1 MVRGALSLGGHGGVD
16 QGAASPDLVP
26 GLLLQHA
33 RDRLEAEQNLLTVF
47 PVVRRHPRLSLFYI
61 QLVAISKSQKVTLE
75 FHWTWASANMWE
87 CFEYQLGL
95 AIKGSLVGLFI
106 WLFPLSDLH
115 KRGRHKNSEANPLP
129 NGFSM
134 VHQFGSRRH
143 WIPMQW
149 YLSVGIINKTHW
161 QYQLALIEN
170 TYLSIKPNYFV
181 MQIRHKILENFVI
194 WNIGIKEKKKYG

>member
-33 RDRLEAEQNLLTVF
+33 RNRLEAEQNLLTLF

-87 CFEYQLGL
+87 CFEYQLGQ
-95 AIKGSLVGLFI
+95 AIKGSLVRLFI

-115 KRGRHKNSEANPLP
+115 KRADTKIRKPIHFQMDFLWFINLYLVAIGYQC
-129 NGFSM
+129 NGICQWGSSLKLIGTTSWCFSRM
-134 VHQFGSRRH
+134 H
-143 WIPMQW
+143 I
-149 YLSVGIINKTHW
+149 
-161 QYQLALIEN
+161 YQ
-170 TYLSIKPNYFV
+170 
-181 MQIRHKILENFVI
+181 
-194 WNIGIKEKKKYG
+194 